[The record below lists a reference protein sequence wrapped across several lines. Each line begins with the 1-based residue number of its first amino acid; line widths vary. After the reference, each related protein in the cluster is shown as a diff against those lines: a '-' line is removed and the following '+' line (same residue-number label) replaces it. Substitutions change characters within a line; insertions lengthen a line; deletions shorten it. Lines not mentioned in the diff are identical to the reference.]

1 MSIYNQPY
9 QPVSNGHAKRI
20 QNGGGDNES
29 LRLLSLS
36 ASDSSENFSELKQRT
51 SNNNSSNLVPDLKLT
66 MPNANR
72 VLSTT
77 AGKIRKKIRL
87 KR

>member
-20 QNGGGDNES
+20 QNGGDNES